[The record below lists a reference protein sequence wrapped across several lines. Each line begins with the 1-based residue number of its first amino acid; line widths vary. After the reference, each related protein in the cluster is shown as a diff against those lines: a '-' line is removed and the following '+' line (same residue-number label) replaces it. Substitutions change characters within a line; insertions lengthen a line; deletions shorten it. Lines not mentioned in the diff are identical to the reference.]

1 MTHYKLSLL
10 VTTLLLFG
18 QSATA
23 ADYAMT
29 VTKED
34 KKWLLPDAPVSPVD
48 NQPTAARV
56 ALGKMLFFDP
66 RLSADGNLACA
77 GCHNPMFGW
86 ADGLPTAKGNKS
98 KVLTRASP
106 TVANAGYNTIQMWD
120 GRKRTLEDQALAPM
134 ESMDE
139 MAMDLKV
146 LFAILERSQGYRAAF
161 ANAYPGEGINN
172 ASVAKALAAFERTI
186 ISNDSPF
193 DRWLRGDKKAMTPQ
207 QIRGFRLFS
216 DSGKANCVACHQ
228 APNFTDNGFHNVGL
242 AAHDLPNPDM
252 GRYAIKPVAALK
264 GGFKTPTL
272 RDVALTA
279 PYFHDGSAQ
288 TLMDTLEHYNRGG
301 VSSKDL
307 SPDIKRLNLTPA
319 ELADIEAFMRAL
331 TTQTKAFSL
340 PVLPLS

>member
-1 MTHYKLSLL
+1 MTRYKLSLL

-18 QSATA
+18 QSAAA

-29 VTKED
+29 VAKED
-34 KKWLLPDAPVSPVD
+34 KKWLLPDAPVSPDD
-48 NQPTAARV
+48 NQPTAARI

-146 LFAILERSQGYRAAF
+146 LFEILERLQLLG
-161 ANAYPGEGINN
+161 
-172 ASVAKALAAFERTI
+172 
-186 ISNDSPF
+186 
-193 DRWLRGDKKAMTPQ
+193 
-207 QIRGFRLFS
+207 
-216 DSGKANCVACHQ
+216 
-228 APNFTDNGFHNVGL
+228 
-242 AAHDLPNPDM
+242 
-252 GRYAIKPVAALK
+252 
-264 GGFKTPTL
+264 
-272 RDVALTA
+272 
-279 PYFHDGSAQ
+279 
-288 TLMDTLEHYNRGG
+288 
-301 VSSKDL
+301 
-307 SPDIKRLNLTPA
+307 
-319 ELADIEAFMRAL
+319 
-331 TTQTKAFSL
+331 
-340 PVLPLS
+340 